1 MNDLLK
7 PNYHVP
13 NSMVMATPTSY
24 PLCKNEE
31 EAIIYLSML
40 LHNDFCYSNAT
51 SYDLIDYEKLFYI
64 EYEFSSSEK
73 ISELLKAI
81 KQEIAETY
89 IYKQKYLVRL
99 CDYQTDIDNIDRDPH
114 DGYLDLPDKMFRQ

>member
-1 MNDLLK
+1 MKNRKIKFISILFLLIFTSLPIFAQEFVYVSVEKADLQNDTGAL
-7 PNYHVP
+7 
-13 NSMVMATPTSY
+13 A
-24 PLCKNEE
+24 
-31 EAIIYLSML
+31 
-40 LHNDFCYSNAT
+40 
-51 SYDLIDYEKLFYI
+51 
-64 EYEFSSSEK
+64 EK